1 MAELNEQQTHL
12 ASLLKQRE
20 EIVSEINEL
29 TAKAESKKELLL
41 RTLGAVE
48 YLQQVGVKLPEP
60 EEAKMTD
67 ETPEVEG
74 EVVVVDHHLEQLG
87 GLLLLLLLFRAP
99 LSSASLSAF
108 GCHIVVGRPIHRL
121 YGWLW

>member
-1 MAELNEQQTHL
+1 MSIHNIVLKHTMAELNEQQTHL

-20 EIVSEINEL
+20 DIVNEINEL

-48 YLQQVGVKLPEP
+48 YLQQVGVKLPQP
-60 EEAKMTD
+60 EEAQMTEEAA

-74 EVVVVDHHLEQLG
+74 EVVEGEGDLPEPTVEG
-87 GLLLLLLLFRAP
+87 
-99 LSSASLSAF
+99 
-108 GCHIVVGRPIHRL
+108 
-121 YGWLW
+121 

>member
-1 MAELNEQQTHL
+1 MSIHNIVLKHTMAELNEQQTHL

-20 EIVSEINEL
+20 EIVNEINEL

-48 YLQQVGVKLPEP
+48 YLQQVGVKLPQP
-60 EEAKMTD
+60 EEAQMTEEAA

-74 EVVVVDHHLEQLG
+74 EVVEGEGDLPEPTVEG
-87 GLLLLLLLFRAP
+87 
-99 LSSASLSAF
+99 
-108 GCHIVVGRPIHRL
+108 
-121 YGWLW
+121 

>member
-20 EIVSEINEL
+20 EIVNEINEL

-67 ETPEVEG
+67 TPEVEG
-74 EVVVVDHHLEQLG
+74 EVVEGEGDLPEPTVEG
-87 GLLLLLLLFRAP
+87 
-99 LSSASLSAF
+99 
-108 GCHIVVGRPIHRL
+108 
-121 YGWLW
+121 

>member
-20 EIVSEINEL
+20 EIVNEINEL

-48 YLQQVGVKLPEP
+48 YLQQVGVKLPQP
-60 EEAKMTD
+60 EEAQMTEEAA

-74 EVVVVDHHLEQLG
+74 EVVEGEGDLPEPTVEG
-87 GLLLLLLLFRAP
+87 
-99 LSSASLSAF
+99 
-108 GCHIVVGRPIHRL
+108 
-121 YGWLW
+121 

>member
-1 MAELNEQQTHL
+1 MSIHNIVLKHTMAELNEQQTHL

-20 EIVSEINEL
+20 EIVNEINEL

-48 YLQQVGVKLPEP
+48 YLQQVGVKLPQP
-60 EEAKMTD
+60 EEAQMTEEAA

-74 EVVVVDHHLEQLG
+74 EVVEGEGDLP
-87 GLLLLLLLFRAP
+87 AP
-99 LSSASLSAF
+99 TTE
-108 GCHIVVGRPIHRL
+108 G
-121 YGWLW
+121 

>member
-1 MAELNEQQTHL
+1 MSIHNIVLKHTMAELNEQQTHL

-20 EIVSEINEL
+20 EIVNEINEL

-48 YLQQVGVKLPEP
+48 YLQQVGVKLPQP
-60 EEAKMTD
+60 EEAQMTEEAA

-74 EVVVVDHHLEQLG
+74 EVVEGEGDLPEPTTEG
-87 GLLLLLLLFRAP
+87 
-99 LSSASLSAF
+99 
-108 GCHIVVGRPIHRL
+108 
-121 YGWLW
+121 

>member
-20 EIVSEINEL
+20 EIVNEINEL

-48 YLQQVGVKLPEP
+48 YLQQVGVKLPQP
-60 EEAKMTD
+60 EEAQMTEEAA

-74 EVVVVDHHLEQLG
+74 EVVEGEGDLPEPAVEG
-87 GLLLLLLLFRAP
+87 
-99 LSSASLSAF
+99 
-108 GCHIVVGRPIHRL
+108 
-121 YGWLW
+121 

>member
-20 EIVSEINEL
+20 EIVNEINSL

-48 YLQQVGVKLPEP
+48 YLQQVGVKLPQP
-60 EEAKMTD
+60 EEAQITD
-67 ETPEVEG
+67 ETPEVDG
-74 EVVVVDHHLEQLG
+74 EVVEGEGDLPEPTPEG
-87 GLLLLLLLFRAP
+87 
-99 LSSASLSAF
+99 
-108 GCHIVVGRPIHRL
+108 
-121 YGWLW
+121 

>member
-20 EIVSEINEL
+20 EIVNEINEL

-48 YLQQVGVKLPEP
+48 YLTQVGVKLPQP

-67 ETPEVEG
+67 TPEVEG
-74 EVVVVDHHLEQLG
+74 EVVEGEGDLPEPTVEG
-87 GLLLLLLLFRAP
+87 
-99 LSSASLSAF
+99 
-108 GCHIVVGRPIHRL
+108 
-121 YGWLW
+121 

>member
-1 MAELNEQQTHL
+1 MSIHNIVLKHTMAELNEQQTHL

-20 EIVSEINEL
+20 DIVNEINEL

-67 ETPEVEG
+67 TPEVEG
-74 EVVVVDHHLEQLG
+74 EVVEGEGDLPEPNVEG
-87 GLLLLLLLFRAP
+87 
-99 LSSASLSAF
+99 
-108 GCHIVVGRPIHRL
+108 
-121 YGWLW
+121 

>member
-20 EIVSEINEL
+20 DIVNEINEL

-48 YLQQVGVKLPEP
+48 YLQQVGVKLPQP
-60 EEAKMTD
+60 EEAQMTEEAA

-74 EVVVVDHHLEQLG
+74 EVVEGEGDLPEPTTEG
-87 GLLLLLLLFRAP
+87 
-99 LSSASLSAF
+99 
-108 GCHIVVGRPIHRL
+108 
-121 YGWLW
+121 

>member
-1 MAELNEQQTHL
+1 MSIHNIVLKHTMAELNEQQTHL

-20 EIVSEINEL
+20 EIVNEINEL

-48 YLQQVGVKLPEP
+48 YLTQVGVKLPQP
-60 EEAKMTD
+60 EEAKMT

-74 EVVVVDHHLEQLG
+74 EVVEGEGDLPEPNVEG
-87 GLLLLLLLFRAP
+87 
-99 LSSASLSAF
+99 
-108 GCHIVVGRPIHRL
+108 
-121 YGWLW
+121 

>member
-20 EIVSEINEL
+20 EIVGEINEL

-48 YLQQVGVKLPEP
+48 YLQQVGVKLPQP
-60 EEAKMTD
+60 EEAQMAED
-67 ETPEVEG
+67 TPEVEG
-74 EVVVVDHHLEQLG
+74 EVVEGEGDLPEPTVEG
-87 GLLLLLLLFRAP
+87 
-99 LSSASLSAF
+99 
-108 GCHIVVGRPIHRL
+108 
-121 YGWLW
+121 

>member
-48 YLQQVGVKLPEP
+48 YLQQVGVKLPQP
-60 EEAKMTD
+60 EEAQMAE
-67 ETPEVEG
+67 ETPEVDG
-74 EVVVVDHHLEQLG
+74 EVVEGEGDLPEPTVEG
-87 GLLLLLLLFRAP
+87 
-99 LSSASLSAF
+99 
-108 GCHIVVGRPIHRL
+108 
-121 YGWLW
+121 

>member
-1 MAELNEQQTHL
+1 MSIHNIVLKHTMAELNEQQTHL

-48 YLQQVGVKLPEP
+48 YLQQVGVKLPQP
-60 EEAKMTD
+60 EEAQMTEEAA
-67 ETPEVEG
+67 ETPELEG
-74 EVVVVDHHLEQLG
+74 EVVEGEGDLPEPTTEG
-87 GLLLLLLLFRAP
+87 
-99 LSSASLSAF
+99 
-108 GCHIVVGRPIHRL
+108 
-121 YGWLW
+121 

>member
-20 EIVSEINEL
+20 EIVNEINSL

-48 YLQQVGVKLPEP
+48 YLQQVGVKLPQP
-60 EEAKMTD
+60 EEAQITD
-67 ETPEVEG
+67 ETPEVDGEVIEG
-74 EVVVVDHHLEQLG
+74 EGDLPEPTPEG
-87 GLLLLLLLFRAP
+87 
-99 LSSASLSAF
+99 
-108 GCHIVVGRPIHRL
+108 
-121 YGWLW
+121 

>member
-48 YLQQVGVKLPEP
+48 YLQQVGVKLPQP
-60 EEAKMTD
+60 EEAQMTEEAA
-67 ETPEVEG
+67 ETPELEG
-74 EVVVVDHHLEQLG
+74 EVVEGEGDLPEPTTEG
-87 GLLLLLLLFRAP
+87 
-99 LSSASLSAF
+99 
-108 GCHIVVGRPIHRL
+108 
-121 YGWLW
+121 

>member
-20 EIVSEINEL
+20 EIVNEINEL

-67 ETPEVEG
+67 TPEVEG
-74 EVVVVDHHLEQLG
+74 EVVEGEGDLPEPTTEG
-87 GLLLLLLLFRAP
+87 
-99 LSSASLSAF
+99 
-108 GCHIVVGRPIHRL
+108 
-121 YGWLW
+121 

>member
-1 MAELNEQQTHL
+1 MSIHNIVLKHTMAELNEQQTHL

-20 EIVSEINEL
+20 EIVNEINEL

-48 YLQQVGVKLPEP
+48 YLTQVGVKLPQP
-60 EEAKMTD
+60 EEAKMT

-74 EVVVVDHHLEQLG
+74 EVVEGEGDLPEPTVEG
-87 GLLLLLLLFRAP
+87 
-99 LSSASLSAF
+99 
-108 GCHIVVGRPIHRL
+108 
-121 YGWLW
+121 